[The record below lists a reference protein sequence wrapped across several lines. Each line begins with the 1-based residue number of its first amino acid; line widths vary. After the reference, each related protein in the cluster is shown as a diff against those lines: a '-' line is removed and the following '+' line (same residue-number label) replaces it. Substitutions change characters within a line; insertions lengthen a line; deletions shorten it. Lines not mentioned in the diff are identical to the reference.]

1 VQRRALG
8 LLFAGLAAVLA
19 GTAAAAIVGAGGDA
33 TRWLV
38 AVAALAVGV
47 WLGSLAL
54 AAFRGRR

>member
-38 AVAALAVGV
+38 AAAALAIGV
-47 WLGSLAL
+47 WLASLAL
-54 AAFRGRR
+54 AAFRSRR